1 MDYNA
6 GQTIIQLLS
15 LLFKAIQNDSP
26 ANYTI
31 VTFGYCFINKLIP
44 NTITLFSSITS
55 IIFCFD
61 IHS

>member
-31 VTFGYCFINKLIP
+31 LYLLSAIVLLIN
-44 NTITLFSSITS
+44 
-55 IIFCFD
+55 
-61 IHS
+61 

>member
-31 VTFGYCFINKLIP
+31 VTLGYCFINKLIP
-44 NTITLFSSITS
+44 YSLSIGFTS
-55 IIFCFD
+55 KKLNVF
-61 IHS
+61 